1 MGDWI
6 EKALRRKQKREELK
20 QWIDKRW
27 DELQSKLVWGEPGQ
41 PVDLSQM
48 TREEQELYQTIG
60 QIKHNVADLERTM
73 QQLTNGP
80 TMIREDDRGK
90 KYKDFPTTS
99 ELARYLGR
107 VGGKARSAK
116 LDDFDKMYIA
126 HQGGEARAKKLS
138 PKRRKQIAKAA
149 AKARWKKAV
158 TAHRGK
164 ENQPENTTA
173 ELLKAV
179 KEKITEQ

>member
-48 TREEQELYQTIG
+48 TREEQELYQTI
-60 QIKHNVADLERTM
+60 
-73 QQLTNGP
+73 QQLENGP